1 MRQDRAQPAS
11 YTDSVATDG
20 RSSQQPGRLSISR
33 SSAATARNPTTPGQ
47 IAADTRP
54 QAYPDLRRRPP
65 PGLTEPTAERL
76 AERADAADTGRLDTR
91 RLDTRRLDTRR
102 LERGRLDRRTGE
114 RTPNSGH
121 GPAPDGVTGVLAFP
135 TSATTLPYLGP
146 PSEDSARQAP
156 PAAIG
161 NQDCL
166 AVNTASAILAMAAT
180 RQLQGG
186 TPRSRLRLGALLS
199 SEDFGSR
206 VERTAKL
213 HPLWQA

>member
-1 MRQDRAQPAS
+1 LR
-11 YTDSVATDG
+11 
-20 RSSQQPGRLSISR
+20 
-33 SSAATARNPTTPGQ
+33 
-47 IAADTRP
+47 IAVDTRP

-65 PGLTEPTAERL
+65 PGLTEPIAERL
-76 AERADAADTGRLDTR
+76 ADRADAAGTGRLDTPGRLDTGRLDTG
-91 RLDTRRLDTRR
+91 RLDTGRLDTGRLDTGCRPPGR

-166 AVNTASAILAMAAT
+166 AVNTATVILAMAAT

-199 SEDFGSR
+199 CVGFGWYEWR
-206 VERTAKL
+206 AMGLRKGEVCGVGLVREC
-213 HPLWQA
+213 